1 MKEILLATSYDC
13 NTTERLRA
21 LTSASTFAVYMP
33 GRLVI
38 CPIKHIVDLAEDCRY
53 CRGHLLL
60 LLSYSLVSVQTVR
73 PEFAP
78 ECTIHILRIFMFKQ
92 KVRIVIPHT
101 RSAVLLHGETLLVA
115 VAGKAGVGGDE
126 EFSEAPIDDLIVFV
140 VRFSSGDLSS
150 PILKLCV
157 SFL

>member
-1 MKEILLATSYDC
+1 
-13 NTTERLRA
+13 
-21 LTSASTFAVYMP
+21 
-33 GRLVI
+33 
-38 CPIKHIVDLAEDCRY
+38 
-53 CRGHLLL
+53 
-60 LLSYSLVSVQTVR
+60 
-73 PEFAP
+73 
-78 ECTIHILRIFMFKQ
+78 MFKQ